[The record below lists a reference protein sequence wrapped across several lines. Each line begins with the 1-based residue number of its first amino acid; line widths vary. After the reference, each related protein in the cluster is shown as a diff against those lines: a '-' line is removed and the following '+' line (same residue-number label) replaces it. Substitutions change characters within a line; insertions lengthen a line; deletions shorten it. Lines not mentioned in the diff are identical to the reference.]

1 MTFGKNFINLVFTD
15 LLRFNSDQQSYSS
28 FRTAIQVYKQYM
40 EETVSKCVKEDIVST
55 HRKHLPTNN
64 CNNMVKYAVSQL
76 PEDLMKGN
84 ISILVVLLWLSHTV

>member
-1 MTFGKNFINLVFTD
+1 
-15 LLRFNSDQQSYSS
+15 
-28 FRTAIQVYKQYM
+28 M

-55 HRKHLPTNN
+55 HRKHLLTNN

-84 ISILVVLLWLSHTV
+84 ISILVVLLWLSHTVQNSDCLLSELLQMNASLFNLKQKGSCV